1 MKDLFLKKLY
11 KNFINLFLYYKKINS
26 TIYMKVKSSLKK
38 RSSDCQIVK
47 RKGVLYVI
55 CKKNPKLK
63 QRQG

>member
-1 MKDLFLKKLY
+1 
-11 KNFINLFLYYKKINS
+11 
-26 TIYMKVKSSLKK
+26 MKVKSSLKK
-38 RSSDCQIVK
+38 RSSDCQTVK

>member
-1 MKDLFLKKLY
+1 
-11 KNFINLFLYYKKINS
+11 
-26 TIYMKVKSSLKK
+26 MKVKSSLKK